1 MDLTEVEFSPRFWW
15 RASTDPHHA
24 PWRARYALV
33 YPSRSVYYAEADW
46 CVFTFVMRLSSF
58 LCRMTEEQAESKGS
72 GRVGEGSPAV
82 DADH

>member
-1 MDLTEVEFSPRFWW
+1 
-15 RASTDPHHA
+15 
-24 PWRARYALV
+24 
-33 YPSRSVYYAEADW
+33 VYYAEADW